1 MLSVQGDLGE
11 ALFKEWTEEQR
22 HDEIGRLVTGF
33 RAGLP
38 IGIVCNMAEKI
49 AGGEAQARRHLLS
62 FLSLEERKKAVAGES
77 GGVKDLVSRFLGV
90 TA

>member
-11 ALFKEWTEEQR
+11 ALFKGWTDEQR
-22 HDEIGRLVTGF
+22 RDEIGRLVTGF

-49 AGGEAQARRHLLS
+49 AGGEAPARRYLLS
-62 FLSLEERKKAVAGES
+62 VMSLEERQDAVAKES
-77 GGVKDLVSRFLGV
+77 EAVKELVRRFLGV
-90 TA
+90 